1 MEHYNEDDLI
11 RGINENMRFVRKAL
25 INDAEN
31 ANKCTGSIRSALE
44 YAVKLFWLKKYDKKP
59 VWVEGDIERFVL
71 HKAISDEKFSQHFSK
86 ITLEYMRIIRQ
97 TGNGVLHHND
107 PLTLDETKDLL
118 AMLEKCVKAIENA
131 IPMEIITPSKITA
144 NVDAG
149 QKVVTDDM
157 ERNNSPSTTEQ
168 EKALNGFKSYLIRC
182 GYAEYT
188 PSGLPSTVYDYVGR
202 IQKVLE
208 WESMSLAELN
218 QNIERICREYDTG
231 GRKHELGEISHRSV
245 INALKRYREYL
256 SASTDSTSDLFAH
269 PPIKTKTA
277 DGNPERTVFWQMLQE
292 ALDKNGNPFTIST
305 RAQYGTVNRKRANC
319 ALCLGFDFLL
329 QKRVFR
335 IGIYIQDDTKTP
347 HFNRLLRQKDEIES
361 FLGFKPIWTTRGERN
376 PNTRR
381 IQMQLPFTPYDRN
394 DYERLIERAL
404 PIFMQYIK
412 MASKYLPEVFYD

>member
-1 MEHYNEDDLI
+1 MINNSREHDLI
-11 RGINENMRFVRKAL
+11 RGINENMNFVRS
-25 INDAEN
+25 IPIEDAG
-31 ANKCTGSIRSALE
+31 KCAGSIRSVLE
-44 YAVKLFWLKKYDKKP
+44 YAVKLFWLKKYGKEPVGIKKDHVDLYQAITDK
-59 VWVEGDIERFVL
+59 R
-71 HKAISDEKFSQHFSK
+71 FSQYFSK
-86 ITLEYMRIIRQ
+86 MTISYMHIIRQ
-97 TGNGVLHHND
+97 IGNGVLHSND
-107 PLTLDETKDLL
+107 SLTLDEAKELL

-131 IPMEIITPSKITA
+131 IPMEIITPSKIIA

-168 EKALNGFKSYLIRC
+168 KKALNGFRDYLIRC

-188 PSGLPSTVYDYVGR
+188 SSGLPSSAHDYVGR

-218 QNIERICREYDTG
+218 QNIDSICREYDIG
-231 GRKHELGEISHRSV
+231 GIKQELGQKSHGSV

-256 SASTDSTSDLFAH
+256 SAPVSSKTDT
-269 PPIKTKTA
+269 
-277 DGNPERTVFWQMLQE
+277 GNPERTVFWQMLQE
-292 ALDKNGNPFTIST
+292 ELDRNGNPFTIST

-319 ALCLGFDFLL
+319 SLCLGFDFLL
-329 QKRVFR
+329 QKRFFR

-376 PNTRR
+376 PHTRR
-381 IQMQLPFTPYDRN
+381 IQTQLPFTPYDRD
-394 DYERLIERAL
+394 DYERLIEEAL

-412 MASKYLPEVFYD
+412 MASKYLPEVFCD